1 MEVAQSYRTKW
12 LPAVKNLSFRVKLFI
27 GVILLSLV
35 LILLP
40 SFFQYIQHRN
50 GYQLTDFILAELP
63 AADVSLA
70 VFGAIW
76 SMVILFVFRSIKDP
90 NLFILYLYSFLFLCI
105 CRIVTMFFVPLNP
118 PNNLI
123 PLVDP
128 LSNSFYGKDFI
139 TKDLFFSGHTATLCL
154 FFFCFQRKI
163 DRIVALVCT
172 IAVGILVLVQH
183 VHYTVDVVAAPFFA
197 FLCFYLA
204 RKIVFN

>member
-12 LPAVKNLSFRVKLFI
+12 LPAVRNLSFRLKLLI
-27 GVILLSLV
+27 GIILILLV
-35 LILLP
+35 LGFLP
-40 SFFQYIQHRN
+40 SFFQYIEHRN
-50 GYQLTDFILAELP
+50 GYQLKDFILADLP
-63 AADVSLA
+63 ATNVSIP
-70 VFGAIW
+70 VFAAIW
-76 SMVILFVFRSIKDP
+76 SMVILFIIRSIKDP
-90 NLFILYLYSFLFLCI
+90 QLFILYLYSFLFLCI
-105 CRIVTMFFVPLNP
+105 CRIITMFFVPLNP
-118 PNNLI
+118 PDNLI

-128 LSNSFYGKDFI
+128 LSNSLYGKDFI

-163 DRIVALVCT
+163 DRIAALVCT

-204 RKIVFN
+204 RKIVF

>member
-1 MEVAQSYRTKW
+1 MEVAQSYPKKW
-12 LPAVKNLSFRVKLFI
+12 LPAVKNLSFRLKLFI
-27 GVILLSLV
+27 GVVLLLLV
-35 LILLP
+35 LIFLP
-40 SFFQYIQHRN
+40 SFFQYVQHRN
-50 GYQLTDFILAELP
+50 GYQLKDFILEDLP
-63 AADVSLA
+63 AANVSLA
-70 VFGAIW
+70 VFGSIW
-76 SMVILFVFRSIKDP
+76 SMVILFIFRSIKDP
-90 NLFILYLYSFLFLCI
+90 HLFILYLYSFLFLCI
-105 CRIVTMFFVPLNP
+105 CRMVTMFFVPLDP

-204 RKIVFN
+204 RKIVF

>member
-1 MEVAQSYRTKW
+1 MEVAQSYPKKW
-12 LPAVKNLSFRVKLFI
+12 SPAVKNLSFRLKLFI
-27 GVILLSLV
+27 GVILVLLV
-35 LILLP
+35 LTFLP
-40 SFFQYIQHRN
+40 FFFQYIQHRN
-50 GYQLTDFILAELP
+50 GYQLKDFILADLP
-63 AADVSLA
+63 AANVSLA
-70 VFGAIW
+70 VFGCIW
-76 SMVILFVFRSIKDP
+76 SMVALFIFRSIKDP
-90 NLFILYLYSFLFLCI
+90 HLFILYLYSFLFLCI
-105 CRIVTMFFVPLNP
+105 CRIATMFFVPLNP
-118 PNNLI
+118 PDNLI

-204 RKIVFN
+204 RKIVF